1 MAKADIDITFTLI
14 LTEDEAVTL
23 RDILAHI
30 AGYPGTR
37 REYADSIAEA
47 LDATGLE
54 LDFDNMGDMDGS
66 ITFTHTEG

>member
-1 MAKADIDITFTLI
+1 MAKADIDVTFTLT

-30 AGYPGTR
+30 AGFPGTR
-37 REYADSIAEA
+37 RDHADSIAEA

-54 LDFDNMGDMDGS
+54 PDFDSMSDMDGS
-66 ITFTHTEG
+66 ITFLHTEV

>member
-1 MAKADIDITFTLI
+1 MAKADINVEFVLT
-14 LTEDEAVTL
+14 LTEDEAYTL

-37 REYADSIAEA
+37 RDHATSISEA
-47 LDATGLE
+47 LDGAGLE
-54 LDFDNMGDMDGS
+54 LDFDSMGDMDGS